1 MHRVGGCDIRVEG
14 KNGNSFHEEWRINQ
28 SLSMPR
34 PACQKSATKMWT
46 LSPPQICLTS
56 YFFVLPGTGRLHLTV
71 SSHWSLSF
79 LKASRFEVVPKIAL
93 EASQSPVFLSVTVFS
108 LDWRTL
114 GQFSSVQVGS
124 CHLAEALEGLMVA
137 AAAGGGGGSIRPD
150 RGSHVATSAP
160 HCPADTC
167 TGSGHPDQP
176 IFRCCNPA
184 SKGSKNCS
192 WTTDTWL
199 S

>member
-1 MHRVGGCDIRVEG
+1 M
-14 KNGNSFHEEWRINQ
+14 
-28 SLSMPR
+28 SLF
-34 PACQKSATKMWT
+34 
-46 LSPPQICLTS
+46 LTS
-56 YFFVLPGTGRLHLTV
+56 DFFVLLSGTGRLHLTV

-79 LKASRFEVVPKIAL
+79 LKASRFEVLPKIAL

-160 HCPADTC
+160 PHRTAQQTPALPTHPQMLQPGFQGFKEPLLGDWFMALLNGETVS
-167 TGSGHPDQP
+167 SG
-176 IFRCCNPA
+176 C
-184 SKGSKNCS
+184 KGSNIALLGS
-192 WTTDTWL
+192 L
-199 S
+199 

>member
-14 KNGNSFHEEWRINQ
+14 KNGASFHDEWRINQ
-28 SLSMPR
+28 SLSMPP
-34 PACQKSATKMWT
+34 PACQKSATKTWT
-46 LSPPQICLTS
+46 LSPSSDLSHLLFLRSPWHRPVASHCKQPLVFE
-56 YFFVLPGTGRLHLTV
+56 FFEGIG
-71 SSHWSLSF
+71 
-79 LKASRFEVVPKIAL
+79 VVPKIAL

-160 HCPADTC
+160 PHRTAQQTPALATL
-167 TGSGHPDQP
+167 S
-176 IFRCCNPA
+176 NPSSDA
-184 SKGSKNCS
+184 A
-192 WTTDTWL
+192 TPLPRVQRTATWL